1 MLPANEDGPTPLDL
15 ARAAAQAGRIE
26 EAIERYEKILADGLP
41 QAHALIRAVAGLH
54 LRRQGRKAAALEV
67 LRHADRLDGLG
78 SGTLAEIYRRFA
90 LEVAPMVAEPHVA
103 LARAYARRSPAFA
116 PQARAA
122 YERGYRAYL
131 LLGDGAAAEALKR
144 EASFG
149 PEDERADWGRTEAS
163 RIAWL
168 VGTDPARRS
177 RRRARPWRGPPA
189 TASSSRSSAT
199 PR

>member
-1 MLPANEDGPTPLDL
+1 GYERLVAAGLPRAMAWAGAVGGLPLRRRGG
-15 ARAAAQAGRIE
+15 RAAALG
-26 EAIERYEKILADGLP
+26 
-41 QAHALIRAVAGLH
+41 
-54 LRRQGRKAAALEV
+54 V
-67 LRHADRLDGLG
+67 LRPAARLEGLG
-78 SGTLAEIYRRFA
+78 GGTLAEIYRRFA

-103 LARAYARRSPAFA
+103 LARAYARRPPAFA